1 MLLKFKLFKLKYN
14 LKTIIQYNFIK
25 NKNKFYSLLIKFQNK
40 KKSFQFV
47 QSKFVIKLVEN
58 FILKK

>member
-47 QSKFVIKLVEN
+47 
-58 FILKK
+58 